1 MQFETTKNQLLW
13 KNIEL
18 ISTRN
23 NKKLLNGIAGSV
35 GPCSMTALMGP
46 SGAGK
51 TTLLNAL
58 AARLPQDVKL
68 YGEILLNGTRRDNS
82 TWSRIMGY
90 VEQEFNTYEYQTVYE
105 TMKFADSVKLNVG
118 DEKVFEIMNILGLA
132 NVKDNYAIN
141 LSGGE
146 RKRLSIAV
154 ELLGNPPILFLDEPT
169 SGLDSFNAINILE
182 LLKKLTEMGKTILVT
197 IHQPSYQM
205 VKYFEKIILL
215 SQGGMVYEGSCDGC
229 ISFFEE
235 NGFVLPPRTNPTDFF
250 LDTISMDTR
259 TTESVQDSNAKISR
273 IIKAWKRK
281 NTQHPVLVED
291 PIRAVDYKGR
301 SVIFGAL
308 FLRNITDYLRKK
320 TYLLVKIFQKI
331 IFILI
336 FGLAYLRMG
345 YFENDMFSRKGAYIF
360 LVLNNLF
367 GICAPIFNVFPQE
380 KKTIIRE
387 RRSGMYS
394 GYTAFLAKYVSEIPI
409 NLVYELLYV
418 AILYWIIG
426 LNSDAGRFFICLII
440 IGSLILFSIAFGLT
454 ISTVSPAANIAQIIG
469 STFILLF
476 TVYSGAFNS
485 TSTIPAWLRWM
496 IYISPAY
503 YAYTA
508 LLQNQLNGTAFI
520 DNNGSVVT
528 GEQVIAMNDSI
539 IIETWWCILLIW
551 LYTLGWIVVGC
562 VALQI
567 VTRNNIGLEKSKE
580 NVDENIKL
588 N

>member
-1 MQFETTKNQLLW
+1 MEFNTTENQLTWKNLELVSTKNG
-13 KNIEL
+13 
-18 ISTRN
+18 
-23 NKKLLNGIAGSV
+23 KKLLFDINGSV
-35 GPCSMTALMGP
+35 GPKSMTALMGP

-68 YGEILLNGTRRDNS
+68 YGEILLNGRRRDNK
-82 TWSRIMGY
+82 TWSQIMGY

-105 TMKFADSVKLNVG
+105 TMKFADNVKLNVG
-118 DEKVFEIMNILGLA
+118 DEKIIEIMNILGLY
-132 NVKDNYAIN
+132 NVKDNYVNN

-182 LLKKLTEMGKTILVT
+182 LLKKLTEMGKTVLVT

-205 VKYFEKIILL
+205 VKYFEKILLL
-215 SQGGMVYEGSCDGC
+215 SQGGMVFEGKCDDC

-235 NGFVLPPRTNPTDFF
+235 LGYSLPLRTNPTDFF

-259 TTESVQDSNAKISR
+259 TSESVQACNDKITKIQTEWR
-273 IIKAWKRK
+273 NKDV
-281 NTQHPVLVED
+281 QHPILLD
-291 PIRAVDYKGR
+291 TPIEPKEYKGN
-301 SVIFGAL
+301 SVVFVSL
-308 FLRNITDYLRKK
+308 FFRNLTDYLRKK
-320 TYLLVKIFQKI
+320 SYLVVKIFQKI

-345 YFENDMFSRKGAYIF
+345 YTETDVYSRKGAYIF

-367 GICAPIFNVFPQE
+367 GICAPIFNVFPEE
-380 KKTIIRE
+380 KKAIIRE
-387 RRSGMYS
+387 RRSGMYN
-394 GYTAFLAKYVSEIPI
+394 GYTAFLAKYAAEIPI
-409 NLVYELLYV
+409 NLIYELMYV

-440 IGSLILFSIAFGLT
+440 VGSLILFSIAFGLT
-454 ISTVSPAANIAQIIG
+454 ISTVSPAANIAQIFG

-508 LLQNQLNGTAFI
+508 LLQNQLNGTEFTYK
-520 DNNGSVVT
+520 DGSIVT
-528 GEQVIAMNDSI
+528 GEEVIDMNDSI

-551 LYTLGWIVVGC
+551 LYTLGWIIAGSI
-562 VALQI
+562 ALQL
-567 VTRNNIGLEKSKE
+567 VTRNNIRLEKPKE
-580 NVDENIKL
+580 ETETV
-588 N
+588 